1 MMRKTKD
8 KIEKFKLETGL
19 ESVIVFKYEFLPNTT
34 YATYLRL
41 FIRFNDIDVWDVRWD
56 NIITAK
62 VNG

>member
-1 MMRKTKD
+1 MRKTKD